1 MRTQVPDFWDDAKAA
16 ETQMRKVKEL
26 KNWIV
31 GYNAVKTAADELRL
45 FFDFYKEDA
54 VTEEEVDEAYRQSLN
69 LIETLEMKNMLSHEE
84 DKLGAA
90 CNLVINYPQ
99 AMLKFT
105 AAKYYYAELAAH
117 ILNAMDKKE
126 EATSF
131 AKSALA
137 LLKMSTV
144 TLNPTISTTNKKQTS
159 LKLKT
164 ISEIS
169 IT

>member
-1 MRTQVPDFWDDAKAA
+1 
-16 ETQMRKVKEL
+16 
-26 KNWIV
+26 
-31 GYNAVKTAADELRL
+31 
-45 FFDFYKEDA
+45 
-54 VTEEEVDEAYRQSLN
+54 
-69 LIETLEMKNMLSHEE
+69 
-84 DKLGAA
+84 
-90 CNLVINYPQ
+90 
-99 AMLKFT
+99 MLKFT

-117 ILNAMDKKE
+117 ICDAMDKKE

-144 TLNPTISTTNKKQTS
+144 PLNTTISTTNKKQTS